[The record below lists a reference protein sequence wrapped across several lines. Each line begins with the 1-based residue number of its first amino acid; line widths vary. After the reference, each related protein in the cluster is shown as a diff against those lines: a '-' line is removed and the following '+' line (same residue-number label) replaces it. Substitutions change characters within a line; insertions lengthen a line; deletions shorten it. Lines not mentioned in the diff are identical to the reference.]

1 VRPAALSNPSRRGS
15 RSNESLVKPL
25 PPTRFSNADLAI
37 PGRNTRLSNKIN
49 PTESINELIWTA
61 LTFSRPFGTCAEFF
75 RSLFSR
81 AVKSIAVAA
90 EVRFFPSE
98 IAGEIEKQC
107 TSGAKALKNAG
118 QGGTAEAVPFR
129 GCPLS
134 ATCLARP
141 VFITRLKWLRK
152 IQICEG

>member
-1 VRPAALSNPSRRGS
+1 
-15 RSNESLVKPL
+15 
-25 PPTRFSNADLAI
+25 
-37 PGRNTRLSNKIN
+37 LSNKIN

-129 GCPLS
+129 GVSFVRNLFSPASIYHTAEVAAKNPDL
-134 ATCLARP
+134 
-141 VFITRLKWLRK
+141 
-152 IQICEG
+152 